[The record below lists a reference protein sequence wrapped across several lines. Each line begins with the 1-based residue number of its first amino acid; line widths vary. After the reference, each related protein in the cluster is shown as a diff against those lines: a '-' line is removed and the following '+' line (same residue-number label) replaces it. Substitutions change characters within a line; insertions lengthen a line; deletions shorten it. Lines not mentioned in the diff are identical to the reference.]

1 MKKQEA
7 NAAKIT
13 GANKGLTIFRFG
25 AGILLLLTAIVCSIY
40 WAASAKR
47 HAEEIGVQVQTGDS
61 VFSYEQYEKVT
72 IGMSYADVAALFG
85 FAGELAEDS
94 VSDDP
99 ALSMYIWRNRSGAV
113 VQISFMND
121 AVASKTQFGL
131 EPGS

>member
-1 MKKQEA
+1 MKKKT
-7 NAAKIT
+7 NAAKIM
-13 GANKGLTIFRFG
+13 GADKGLTIFRFS
-25 AGILLLLTAIVCSIY
+25 AGVLLLLLAVACSIC
-40 WAASAKR
+40 WAVSAKR
-47 HAEEIGVQVQTGDS
+47 HAEEIGVQVQTSDS

-99 ALSMYIWRNRSGAV
+99 ALSLYIWRNRSGAV
-113 VQISFMND
+113 VQIAFMND

-131 EPGS
+131 EPVS